1 MMCTITFM
9 FNLSSIIC
17 TEIPHPIGVR
27 AEVSADNTSIRVSWM
42 WLCRSLLTYL
52 DLVRVHYRPKGGSVK
67 MYTVDNTT
75 ATGSTLS
82 NLQCN
87 TDYTVWVYVESS
99 SNKTRNMSVPRMV
112 SIPARGK

>member
-1 MMCTITFM
+1 M

-27 AEVSADNTSIRVSWM
+27 AEVSADNTSIRVSWE

-52 DLVRVHYRPKGGSVK
+52 DLVRVYYRPEGGSVK

-82 NLQCN
+82 NIQCN
-87 TDYTVWVYVESS
+87 TKYTVWVYVESA
-99 SNKTRNMSVPRMV
+99 SNKTHNMSVPRMV

>member
-1 MMCTITFM
+1 M

-42 WLCRSLLTYL
+42 WLCRCLLTYL
-52 DLVRVHYRPKGGSVK
+52 DLVRVHYQPKGGSVK

-82 NLQCN
+82 NIQCD
-87 TDYTVWVYVESS
+87 TKYTVWVYVESG
-99 SNKTRNMSVPRMV
+99 SNEPGNMSVPRMV